1 MRQIKW
7 WQVVLVL
14 VLVGAGGALAF
25 VLIRFGDEPQATPVP
40 TGAPSRSTGPVASP
54 QPSTGTGTGLRLDFD
69 GGLDRSG
76 AGLTLTKKA
85 QQGGELTFV
94 AHDAGL
100 AVRFPESCHEAA
112 EDSCPRAILEV
123 ADSTGFNPGLRPLH
137 WGAALLMAPGE
148 TSKGANVVQKGYSMQ
163 GTQFKLQVDGYEGK
177 PSCVISGPVEG
188 QNRIFVAVAAKGV
201 ADGGWHRVECAR
213 AGAKLTVL
221 VDGVASGEAELPAD
235 LAIDNEAPVRIGG
248 KGAATNNDQFHGMI
262 DDVFIDIR

>member
-1 MRQIKW
+1 MLI
-7 WQVVLVL
+7 
-14 VLVGAGGALAF
+14 GAGGAIAF
-25 VLIRFGDEPQATPVP
+25 LVSRSGDEPRATP
-40 TGAPSRSTGPVASP
+40 APSATPSGSSAPSP
-54 QPSTGTGTGLRLDFD
+54 RPNPGTGLRLDFD

-100 AVRFPESCHEAA
+100 AVRFPETCHAAA

-123 ADSTGFNPGLRPLH
+123 ADSAGLNPGLRPLH
-137 WGAALLMAPGE
+137 WGAAVLMTPGE
-148 TSKGANVVQKGYSMQ
+148 TSKGSNVVQKGYSMQ

-188 QNRIFVAVAAKGV
+188 QNHIFVALGSKGV
-201 ADGGWHRVECAR
+201 ADGGWHHVECVR
-213 AGAKLTVL
+213 DGAKLAVL
-221 VDGVASGEAELPAD
+221 IDGAPSGEAELPAD
-235 LAIDNEAPVRIGG
+235 LAIDNEAPVRVGG